1 MLNAIKQ
8 TIQQIADFFS
18 SVIDFV
24 VGFIKD
30 TINFIGKIPEAVE
43 EVTDLA
49 SSFFPAE
56 ILALFI
62 SALAIVVILRVLGR
76 D

>member
-8 TIQQIADFFS
+8 TTQQIADFFS

-30 TINFIGKIPEAVE
+30 TVSFIAKIPEAVE
-43 EVTDLA
+43 DVTDLA
-49 SSFFPAE
+49 SSFFPPE
-56 ILALFI
+56 ILALFV
-62 SALAIVVILRVLGR
+62 SALAVVVILRVLGR